1 MDVDV
6 SREVRK
12 ALGRDSA
19 PAWAKAGMKAGA
31 VSPAQ
36 LDAALSLQKERGG
49 QLETCL
55 FALGSVR
62 RGALLQLLA
71 REHRI
76 PPAPPSRVLRPNLAM
91 AGAADAQLLVELKAI
106 PFGREG
112 ETLFVAFG
120 DPALVARSREVP
132 GTVKPF
138 LALEADVDAGLSV
151 LFPGMR
157 SPLLADPVLL
167 TNVTRRPEM
176 EEPPEFRV
184 KLTPHP
190 GEDEPPPPEPSL
202 AAEVAEAAVAGEEP
216 EPQVTANDRAPEASL
231 AIEEPPPAEPEPEAY
246 DPGPPD
252 AYEAQVQADVD
263 FSRATGF
270 DREPTAV
277 MALADLARREGRPT
291 TGVFELGVTP
301 PILEGKTLHPP
312 PGAPNAARAA
322 LKLYDAPNEGDLATK
337 ALDYLGAWFSR
348 VLLLEARRH
357 QLVGLVGRR
366 IEGSVADVAALRLPA
381 EFAPPAGQVR
391 YGAPPADETL
401 EPLHQ
406 VVGSI
411 PKVALWVRVPARL
424 GEEWVIYG
432 DHYDVDASYEKTD
445 DFLKYAGEL
454 ARALMMMRS
463 KGKPASP

>member
-12 ALGRDSA
+12 VLGRDAA
-19 PAWAKAGMKAGA
+19 PPWANAGVKAGA

-36 LDAALSLQKERGG
+36 LDAALSLQRERGG

-62 RGALLQLLA
+62 RGELLQLLA

-76 PPAPPSRVLRPNLAM
+76 PPAPPSRVLRPNLGL
-91 AGAADAQLLVELKAI
+91 AGSADAQLLVDLKAI

-112 ETLFVAFG
+112 ETLLVAFG
-120 DPALVARSREVP
+120 DPTLVGRAKEVP
-132 GTVKPF
+132 GAVRAF

-167 TNVTRRPEM
+167 TNVTRRPDTG
-176 EEPPEFRV
+176 EPPEFRV
-184 KLTPHP
+184 KLAPHP
-190 GEDEPPPPEPSL
+190 GDDEPPPPEPSL
-202 AAEVAEAAVAGEEP
+202 ADEVAEAASSV
-216 EPQVTANDRAPEASL
+216 QVTLNDRAPEPSL
-231 AIEEPPPAEPEPEAY
+231 AIEEPPGAAEEEY

-252 AYEAQVQADVD
+252 AYESQVQADVD

-301 PILEGKTLHPP
+301 PILEGKTFHPP
-312 PGAPNAARAA
+312 PGAPTAARAA
-322 LKLYDAPNEGDLATK
+322 LKLYDAVNEGDLAIK
-337 ALDYLGAWFSR
+337 ALDFFGAWFSR
-348 VLLLEARRH
+348 ILLLEARRH
-357 QLVGLVGRR
+357 ELAGLLGRR
-366 IEGSVADVAALRLPA
+366 VDGSVADVAALRLPG

-391 YGAPPADETL
+391 YGAPPTDETL
-401 EPLHQ
+401 DPLHR
-406 VVGSI
+406 VLGST
-411 PKVALWVRVPARL
+411 PQVALWLRVPVRV
-424 GEEWVIYG
+424 GEEWVVYA
-432 DHYDVDASYEKTD
+432 DHFDVDASYEKTD
-445 DFLKYAGEL
+445 DFVRYATEL

-463 KGKPASP
+463 RGGPAVP